1 MYIIHMNNN
10 NKGKNMTNLKKLGL
24 SALAGSLVAVSAQAG
39 EMAVTGSANV
49 TIVHGETYNSN
60 KSIGSDKDVSFTGTG
75 ELDNGYTFK
84 VSTTLTDAYDVSSSF
99 TSLTLGSLGTFSTGA
114 GYGAAGGKYDE
125 EVPQAYEQTSDA
137 QANSANAIGDQMDSG
152 GLLYTSPALD
162 IGGVSL
168 TIDAEWS
175 PQATDSSNADGGMA
189 TYSETFR
196 TGYGL
201 GATASYEG
209 LTVGAYG
216 TERENVTG
224 QAATAEDLV
233 RDGFEGAWCAKYSFG
248 PVSIGYSETYL
259 DNGTDTGGETAAEAA
274 TVAKVV
280 RTADGIFTSE
290 SMSVAYNVNEN
301 LSLSYTTTDDTYDAQ
316 ANVAGADGVADATQS
331 TDALQIAYS
340 MGAMSVKAYKME
352 TKNPGYD
359 TDADKLSVTEI
370 ALGLAF

>member
-1 MYIIHMNNN
+1 
-10 NKGKNMTNLKKLGL
+10 MTNLKKLGL

-49 TIVHGETYNSN
+49 TIVHGETANSN

-75 ELDNGYTFK
+75 ELDNGYTFT

-99 TSLTLGSLGTFSTGA
+99 TSLTMGSLGTFSTGA

-137 QANSANAIGDQMDSG
+137 QGNSANAIGDQMDSG

-162 IGGVSL
+162 LGGVSL

-175 PQATDSSNADGGMA
+175 PQATDSSNADGAQA

-216 TERENVTG
+216 TERENVTAIVAG
-224 QAATAEDLV
+224 VDKV
-233 RDGFEGAWCAKYSFG
+233 RDGFEGSWYAKYSFG

-274 TVAKVV
+274 DVAKVV
-280 RTADGIFTSE
+280 RTADGIFSSE

-301 LSLSYTTTDDTYDAQ
+301 LSLSFTTTDDTYDAQ
-316 ANVAGADGVADATQS
+316 DNAATAVADVSQS
-331 TDALQIAYS
+331 TDAIQIAYS

-359 TDADKLSVTEI
+359 NDAAKLSVTEI